1 MKRTLTLAPALLV
14 LLTASWSAAADFV
27 PLFDGKTLTG
37 WKQLGGKAKYEV
49 VEDAIVGTSVPDTPN
64 SFLCTEKDYAN
75 FVLEMEVMVDSRLNS
90 GIQFRSESKADYQNG
105 RVHGLQF
112 ELDPS
117 DRAWTGGIY
126 EEGRRGWLN
135 NLEANDRARYAFKRD
150 AWNRVRIEANGEL
163 LRTFLNGVPAGELKD
178 SMTPKGFIA
187 LQVHGVGKETTPM
200 SVKWR
205 NIRIL
210 ENPEP
215 GDLTPVAKKPEV
227 EPAAVPADA
236 KVELIQSGFKFTEGP
251 ALALD
256 GRIFFTDIPNNRI
269 HIYDPAGG
277 QISVHRE
284 NSQGANGLMF
294 TPTGALLAC
303 EGTAGQLTRQIG
315 TDEPVPLAKELNG
328 TRYNAPND
336 LDLDGK
342 GGIYFTDPNYR
353 KEPPAQDKEGVY
365 YIATGK
371 GNAQGAKVTRV
382 IDDCVRP
389 NGIIVSLDKKSLYVA
404 DNGANKVRIY
414 DIDAKTG
421 ACTNGRD
428 FAKMEEGQA
437 RGGDGMTI
445 DERGN
450 LYVTAQK
457 WIWVFSPD
465 GKTIAKI
472 EVPENPANCIFGAHG
487 TQTLYITARTG
498 FYKVKLA
505 VDGRR

>member
-1 MKRTLTLAPALLV
+1 M
-14 LLTASWSAAADFV
+14 AAAASV
-27 PLFDGKTLTG
+27 LAAALGAMPSARAAAEWRPLFDGKSLAG
-37 WKQLGGKAKYEV
+37 WKQLGGAAKYEV
-49 VEDAIVGTSVPDTPN
+49 VEGAVVGTSVPNTPN
-64 SFLCTEKDYAN
+64 SFLCTEKDYGN
-75 FVLEMEVMVDSRLNS
+75 FILELEVMVDSRLNS
-90 GIQFRSESKADYQNG
+90 GIQFRSESRADYQNG

-135 NLEANDRARYAFKRD
+135 NLEGNDRARYAFKRD
-150 AWNRVRIEANGEL
+150 AWNRVRIEANGDH
-163 LRTFLNGVPAGELKD
+163 LRTFLNGVPAGDLKD
-178 SMTPKGFIA
+178 GMTPKGFIA

-210 ENPEP
+210 EDPEAA
-215 GDLTPVAKKPEV
+215 DWTPVVKKAEV
-227 EPAAVPADA
+227 EAAPVPENA
-236 KVELIQSGFKFTEGP
+236 KVELVQGGFKFTEGP
-251 ALALD
+251 ALAAD

-269 HIYDPAGG
+269 HIYDPATG
-277 QISVHRE
+277 QVTVHRE
-284 NSQGANGLMF
+284 NTGAANGLIF

-303 EGTAGQLTRQIG
+303 EGDNGQVTRQEG
-315 TDEPVPLAKELNG
+315 TGEPVPLVKEFNG
-328 TRYNAPND
+328 VRFNAPND

-353 KEPPAQDKEGVY
+353 KEPLTQDKEAVY
-365 YIATGK
+365 YIATGR
-371 GNAQGAKVTRV
+371 GNAQGGKVTRV
-382 IDDCVRP
+382 IDDCVKP
-389 NGIIVSLDKKSLYVA
+389 NGVIVSLDKKTLYIC
-404 DNGANKVRIY
+404 DNGANKVRAY
-414 DIDAKTG
+414 DIDPKTG
-421 ACTNGRD
+421 ACSNGRD
-428 FAKMEEGQA
+428 LAKMEEGQE

-457 WIWVFSPD
+457 FIWVFSPD
-465 GKTIAKI
+465 GKTLAKI
-472 EVPENPANCIFGAHG
+472 EVPEGPANCVFGAHG
-487 TQTLYITARTG
+487 TRMLYITARTG

>member
-1 MKRTLTLAPALLV
+1 MKRTPTLALLL
-14 LLTASWSAAADFV
+14 LLTATAQAADFV
-27 PLFDGKTLTG
+27 PLFDGKTLNG

-49 VEDAIVGTSVPDTPN
+49 VEQAIVGTSVPDTPN
-64 SFLCTEKDYAN
+64 SFLCTEKDYGN
-75 FVLEMEVMVDSRLNS
+75 FILELEVMVDSRLNS
-90 GIQFRSESKADYQNG
+90 GIQFRSESKADYQDG

-135 NLEANDRARYAFKRD
+135 NLEANDPARYAFKRD
-150 AWNRVRIEANGEL
+150 AWNRVRIEANGDH
-163 LRTFLNGVPAGELKD
+163 LRTFLNGVPAGDLKD
-178 SMTPKGFIA
+178 NMTPKGFIA
-187 LQVHGVGKETTPM
+187 LQVHGVGKDTTPM

-210 ENPEP
+210 ENPKAE
-215 GDLTPVAKKPEV
+215 DLTPAAKVADSQ
-227 EPAAVPADA
+227 AAPVLADA
-236 KVELIQSGFKFTEGP
+236 KVELVQGGFKFTEGP
-251 ALALD
+251 ALAND
-256 GRIFFTDIPNNRI
+256 GRIFFSDIPNNRI
-269 HIYDPAGG
+269 HIYDPASG
-277 QISVHRE
+277 QITIHRE
-284 NSQGANGLMF
+284 NTGGANGLMF

-303 EGTAGQLTRQIG
+303 EGGNRLVTRQVG
-315 TDEPVPLAKELNG
+315 TGEATPIAKEYNG
-328 TRYNAPND
+328 TTFNAPND

-353 KEPPAQDKEGVY
+353 KEAPTQDKEAVY

-371 GNAQGAKVTRV
+371 GNAQGGKITRV
-382 IDDCVRP
+382 VDDCVKP
-389 NGIIVSLDKKSLYVA
+389 NGVIVSLDKKTLYVC
-404 DNGANKVRIY
+404 DNGANKVRAY
-414 DIDAKTG
+414 DIDPKTA

-457 WIWVFSPD
+457 FIWVFSPE

-472 EVPENPANCIFGAHG
+472 DVPEGPANCVFGAKG

>member
-1 MKRTLTLAPALLV
+1 MNFRTCLLAFLLTPALL
-14 LLTASWSAAADFV
+14 SAAPEWK

-49 VEDAIVGTSVPDTPN
+49 VEEAIVGTSVPDTTN
-64 SFLCTEKDYAN
+64 SFLCTEKDYGD
-75 FVLEMEVMVDSRLNS
+75 FILEMEVMVDSRLNS
-90 GIQFRSESKADYQNG
+90 GIQYRSESKADYQDG

-117 DRAWTGGIY
+117 DRAWTGGMY
-126 EEGRRGWLN
+126 EEGRRGWLQT
-135 NLEANDRARYAFKRD
+135 LEANDAARYAFKRD
-150 AWNRVRIEANGEL
+150 AWNRVRIEAKGDH

-178 SMTPKGFIA
+178 NMTPKGFIA

-205 NIRIL
+205 NIRIM
-210 ENPEP
+210 ENPGADE
-215 GDLTPVAKKPEV
+215 LTPIVEKTAVQPAPVPEN
-227 EPAAVPADA
+227 A
-236 KVELIQSGFKFTEGP
+236 KVELVQGGFKFTEGP
-251 ALALD
+251 ALARD
-256 GRIFFTDIPNNRI
+256 GLIFFTDIPNNRI
-269 HIYDPAGG
+269 HIYDPASG
-277 QISVHRE
+277 QITVHRE
-284 NSQGANGLMF
+284 NTGGANGLMF

-303 EGTAGQLTRQIG
+303 EGGNRLVTRQVG
-315 TDEPVPLAKELNG
+315 TGEPAPIAKEYNG
-328 TRYNAPND
+328 TTFNAPND

-353 KEPPAQDKEGVY
+353 KEAPTQDKEAVY

-371 GNAQGAKVTRV
+371 GNAQGAKITRV
-382 IDDCVRP
+382 VDDCVKP
-389 NGIIVSLDKKSLYVA
+389 NGVIVSLDKKTLYVC
-404 DNGANKVRIY
+404 DNGANKVRSY
-414 DIDAKTG
+414 GIDPKTG
-421 ACTNGRD
+421 ACSNGRD
-428 FAKMEEGQA
+428 FARMEEGQA

-450 LYVTAQK
+450 LYVTAQNF
-457 WIWVFSPD
+457 IWVFSPE
-465 GKTIAKI
+465 GKTLAKI
-472 EVPENPANCIFGAHG
+472 EVPEGPANCVFGAKG